1 MQHLLPACLVELDQQ
16 VMLLDGEEVEN
27 EDGLDNNDDSVRR
40 EFLPVVDVIDA
51 EAEAV
56 VLGNLLA
63 ADADDVA
70 DNDDF
75 DAPSTALLASSG
87 TALGNTHA

>member
-1 MQHLLPACLVELDQQ
+1 M
-16 VMLLDGEEVEN
+16 
-27 EDGLDNNDDSVRR
+27 
-40 EFLPVVDVIDA
+40 DVIEAD
-51 EAEAV
+51 AEAV

-75 DAPSTALLASSG
+75 DAPSTALLTSSG
-87 TALGNTHA
+87 TALRNTHA